1 MGRSRKVVAAVLA
14 SVSLAASI
22 ATPIAAAQPPPQQS
36 GLINVSVG
44 DITLQ
49 DINVGVA
56 AQVVAGV
63 CGINVGPVAVLAT
76 QVVRNG
82 GTATGECPA
91 TGGTFTFSQD

>member
-1 MGRSRKVVAAVLA
+1 MSRARKVAAAVLA

-22 ATPIAAAQPPPQQS
+22 GTPAALAQPPQS

-44 DITLQ
+44 DITIQ
-49 DINVGVA
+49 DIDVGVA

-63 CGINVGPVAVLAT
+63 CGVNVGPVAVLAT

-91 TGGTFTFSQD
+91 TGGDFTFSQA

>member
-22 ATPIAAAQPPPQQS
+22 GTPAAVAQPPQQN

-91 TGGTFTFSQD
+91 TGGTFTFSQA

>member
-1 MGRSRKVVAAVLA
+1 MGRVRKVAAAVLA

-22 ATPIAAAQPPPQQS
+22 GTPAALAQQQS
-36 GLINVSVG
+36 GLVNVSVG
-44 DITLQ
+44 DITIQ

-63 CGINVGPVAVLAT
+63 CGVNVGPVAVLAT

-91 TGGTFTFSQD
+91 TGGTFTFSQA